1 MRALRVVGTVILA
14 IGFMMLALAILIRDP
29 AALDA
34 IIGAGALSLV
44 GMPLGAL
51 GLVLLV
57 VGAVVERSRRVR

>member
-34 IIGAGALSLV
+34 NIGAGALSLV